1 MGKLR
6 FLFALWMAKLSVP
19 ALKITHHNGTD
30 FPGSL
35 ALKLCPDFL
44 RYVKQP
50 ATVIAVTGTNGK
62 TTVSN
67 MLTDILEADHKRVM
81 SNRAGSNIA
90 SGISTAFIRNSN
102 LLGKVVNC
110 DIAVLEVDERS
121 SPRIY
126 PYVKPDYVVIT
137 NLFRD
142 SIMRNAHP
150 AYIAD
155 ILTRCIPSG
164 AKMILNADDLI
175 SSGVSPENDRVYFAI
190 DRMESDVA
198 DCINLIDDVRICPHC
213 HTKLQYEYRR
223 YHHIGKAVCPGC
235 GFRSPEANYLAQN
248 VDIAAGTM
256 LLREGAEVYDYKLI
270 TDSAFNIY
278 NMITVITM
286 LRQLGYTHAQIRG
299 FMDNTTIAASRHS
312 KEQVGDVRLIRQMSK
327 EKNALAGSRAF
338 DYIAGLEGR
347 KEMLLMM
354 NCLGDV
360 QHWSE
365 NTCWIYDADFEFLNN
380 DSIVQLVC
388 AGARC
393 TDYKLRL
400 MMAGVPEERIICEYD
415 EFEAAKRLQFTPG
428 DDIYL
433 LYGTDSLARA
443 YKVYDYMKELA
454 QKRKAEKEVQA

>member
-44 RYVKQP
+44 RYVSQP
-50 ATVIAVTGTNGK
+50 KTVIAVTGTNGK

-67 MLTDILEADHKRVM
+67 MLTDILEASGKRVM
-81 SNRAGSNIA
+81 GNRAGSNIA

-102 LLGKVVNC
+102 LFGKVKGR

-126 PYVKPDYVVIT
+126 PYIKPDYVVVT

-155 ILTRCIPSG
+155 ILTACIPQG

-175 SSGVSPENDRVYFAI
+175 SAGVSPENERVYFGI
-190 DRMESDVA
+190 DRMEGDVQ
-198 DCINLIDDVRICPHC
+198 DCINLIDDVRICPRC
-213 HTKLQYEYRR
+213 HAKLKYEYRR
-223 YHHIGKAVCPGC
+223 YHHIGKAYCPGC

-248 VDIAAGTM
+248 VDIANGTM
-256 LLREGAEVYDYKLI
+256 TLREGKNSYDYKLI
-270 TDSAFNIY
+270 TDSAFNVY
-278 NMITVITM
+278 NMATVIAM
-286 LRQLGYTHAQIRG
+286 LRQLGFTHEEISSYMSKTA
-299 FMDNTTIAASRHS
+299 IAASRHS
-312 KEQVGDVRLIRQMSK
+312 EEQVGNVRLVRQMSK

-338 DYIAGLEGR
+338 DYIAGREGR

-354 NCLGDV
+354 NCLGDTM
-360 QHWSE
+360 HWSE
-365 NTCWIYDADFEFLNN
+365 NTCWIYDADFEFLRD

-393 TDYKLRL
+393 MDYKLRL
-400 MMAGVPEERIICEYD
+400 LMAGVPEDRIICEYD
-415 EFEAAKRLQFTPG
+415 EFKAAELLHFTPG
-428 DDIYL
+428 DDVYI

-454 QKRKAEKEVQA
+454 VKRSEKKEVQA